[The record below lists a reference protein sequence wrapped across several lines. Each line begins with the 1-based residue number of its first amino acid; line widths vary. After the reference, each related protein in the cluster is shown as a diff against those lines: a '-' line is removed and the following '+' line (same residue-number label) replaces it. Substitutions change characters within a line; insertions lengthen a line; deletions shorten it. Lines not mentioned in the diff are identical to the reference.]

1 MSAKEDYLR
10 IIYHLEEDER
20 EGVKSVDI
28 ARTLNISKPSV
39 SEMLRKLEK
48 EKLVKI
54 KPYSKVLLTAR
65 GREIAE
71 KLFDKHFTIK
81 NFMKRIL
88 QYDDEKAREEAHKL
102 EHASSEE
109 AVEILEKIIEGL
121 PLESESHKKIKD
133 IRKPMPSYIG

>member
-10 IIYHLEEDER
+10 TIYYLEDTDD

-28 ARTLNISKPSV
+28 AKSLEISKPSV

-54 KPYSKVLLTAR
+54 KPYSKVFLTKK
-65 GREIAE
+65 GREEAG

-81 NFMKRIL
+81 KFIKRVL
-88 QYDDEKAREEAHKL
+88 QYEEDQAREEAHKL
-102 EHASSEE
+102 EHAFSYE
-109 AVEILEKIIEGL
+109 AVEILEKIMEGL
-121 PLESESHKKIKD
+121 PLEITKEKIEK
-133 IRKPMPSYIG
+133 ITKPLPSYIG